1 MSKCAIISGI
11 YGQDGLLLT
20 EYLLKLNYK
29 IFGIVNNLKQGFPEL
44 SGVQIIKA
52 DISNSIDM
60 KKVFELVNP
69 DEFYHL
75 AAYHHSSEFNSKD
88 RVWSDMLRVNF
99 LATQNILDTLL
110 EITPTCRFLFAGS
123 SQMYTATT
131 HPTIID
137 ELTPFKPSTYYG
149 FTKVA
154 SAHLINFY
162 REKKGLWGLT
172 LILFNH
178 ESILRRPEFLSRKV
192 TKSAA
197 EHALKIK
204 PENSKLIL
212 KDLSTHVDWSAASDF
227 VRAMQLS
234 LQNSTPKEY
243 VLASGVS
250 RSVGE
255 LVNTAYLAAGL
266 NSNSYVFASESNL
279 VPINSYLVGNPSR
292 AKKELGWNAE
302 KSFNQLIFEM
312 VDHDIQTLK

>member
-1 MSKCAIISGI
+1 MSKRAIISGI

-20 EYLLKLNYK
+20 EHLLKLNYK

-75 AAYHHSSEFNSKD
+75 AANHHSSEFNSKEL
-88 RVWSDMLRVNF
+88 VWSDMLRINF

-162 REKKGLWGLT
+162 RERKGLWGLT

-178 ESILRRPEFLSRKV
+178 QIKV
-192 TKSAA
+192 TS
-197 EHALKIK
+197 
-204 PENSKLIL
+204 
-212 KDLSTHVDWSAASDF
+212 
-227 VRAMQLS
+227 
-234 LQNSTPKEY
+234 
-243 VLASGVS
+243 
-250 RSVGE
+250 
-255 LVNTAYLAAGL
+255 
-266 NSNSYVFASESNL
+266 
-279 VPINSYLVGNPSR
+279 
-292 AKKELGWNAE
+292 
-302 KSFNQLIFEM
+302 
-312 VDHDIQTLK
+312 